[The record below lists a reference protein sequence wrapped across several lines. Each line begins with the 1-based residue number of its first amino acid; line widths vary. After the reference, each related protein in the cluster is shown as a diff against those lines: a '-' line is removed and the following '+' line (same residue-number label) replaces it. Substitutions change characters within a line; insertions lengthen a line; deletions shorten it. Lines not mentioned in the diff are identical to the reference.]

1 MQTIGLRVFPAL
13 FLFNFM
19 QSERRRERKMAYI
32 RDKKEELTGYQ
43 AGDPYRESVDLQ
55 CDFVMVYGIDPTMPE
70 RIRQYREK
78 GYVVHLMTGI
88 AWGEYQEYLD
98 GKWDGRKHW
107 DEGQVDRY
115 GNDVIHNP
123 TVPYMVPTVSF
134 AEYLTERM
142 KAAVDAGV
150 EAIHVEE
157 PEFWDRSGYSEA
169 FKREYEIFYKEPW
182 QPQHESLDAQYKCA
196 RLKAYLYKR
205 TIDRVSAALK
215 EYAKV
220 TYGKDLR
227 FYVPTH
233 SLLNYTQWKIMSP
246 EAELIGIP
254 TVDGY
259 IAQIWTGTSREA
271 NVYEGVYRER
281 TFETAYLEYGVMQ
294 ELVKGTGRR
303 MWFLND
309 PIEDLPS
316 YTWENYE
323 YNYRR
328 TAVASLLHPHI
339 WHYEICPWPHRV
351 FDGRYPRFQ
360 PRIEEKIE
368 TSFETDQSRPIPQS
382 YSTLLSGLFQ
392 LFGDM
397 EQKEFYFEGKA
408 DGVGVFMSDS
418 GLFQRTFPDGIVN
431 GEKLGD
437 RFRAAMHKNSGNP
450 VDEKAAEELMKEIG
464 EKDSLMLDFIQ
475 SAAFPNF
482 FGMAMPLVKYG
493 LPVHPV
499 QLDNVRRFAGYLED
513 YKCLILSYEY
523 IKPEAPDVNA
533 AVVSWIQEGNT
544 LIYVGDGSDPFHQ
557 IDSWWRKSGYSD
569 PAQHLFELA
578 GIGRNPEEG
587 EHRVGEGSIVI
598 WKKAPA
604 RICLTK
610 ELADEYREAVKTA
623 LADRKIEWEYRNDLT
638 LHRGPYVI
646 SSVMAESVSDSPKVF
661 EGVYAD
667 LLTNEYQIVHEKR
680 VKPDEVALLFDLKKI
695 DGEAFRIVG
704 TSARVLEEACAEDGL
719 TMRVKT
725 ADKIRAFIRV
735 RLPEAVKNVR
745 AAEETGEAVDLESA
759 WDEETRTLLVSY
771 DSKAKEVIITGEWG

>member
-1 MQTIGLRVFPAL
+1 
-13 FLFNFM
+13 
-19 QSERRRERKMAYI
+19 MAYI

-55 CDFVMVYGIDPTMPE
+55 CDFVMVYGIDPSMPE

-134 AEYLTERM
+134 SNYLTERM
-142 KAAVDAGV
+142 KVAVDAGV

-169 FKREYEIFYKEPW
+169 FKREYEIFYREPW
-182 QPQHESLDAQYKCA
+182 KPQHESLDAQYKCA

-220 TYGKDLR
+220 TYNKDLR

-271 NVYEGVYRER
+271 NVYEGVYKER

-323 YNYRR
+323 YNYKR

-360 PRIEEKIE
+360 PRIAEKIE
-368 TSFETDQSRPIPQS
+368 TSFETDQSKPISQS
-382 YSTLLSGLFQ
+382 YSTFLSSMFQ

-397 EQKEFYFEGKA
+397 EQKENSFEGKA

-437 RFRAAMHKNSGNP
+437 RFKAAMHKNSGNP
-450 VDEKAAEELMKEIG
+450 VDEEAAAVLMEKIGKE
-464 EKDSLMLDFIQ
+464 DSLMLDFIQ
-475 SAAFPNF
+475 STAFPNF

-493 LPVHPV
+493 LPIHPV
-499 QLDNVRRFAGYLED
+499 QLDNVRHFAGYLED
-513 YKCLILSYEY
+513 YQCLILSYEY
-523 IKPEAPDVNA
+523 MKPEAPDINA
-533 AVVSWIQEGNT
+533 AVVSWIREGGT
-544 LIYVGDGSDPFHQ
+544 LIYVGDGSDPFHA
-557 IDSWWRKSGYSD
+557 IDSWWRKSGFD
-569 PAQHLFELA
+569 TPAQHLFELA
-578 GIGRNPEEG
+578 GLGKDPAQG
-587 EHRVGEGSIVI
+587 SYPVGEGTVVI
-598 WKKAPA
+598 WKTAPA

-610 ELADEYREAVKTA
+610 ELADEYRELVQKA
-623 LADRKIEWEYRNDLT
+623 LADQKIKWQYRNDLT
-638 LHRGPYVI
+638 LHRGPYII
-646 SSVMAESVSDSPKVF
+646 SAVMTESISDEPKVF
-661 EGVYAD
+661 EGLYAD
-667 LLTNEYQIVHEKR
+667 LMTNDYQIIRKKEAA
-680 VKPDEVALLFDLKKI
+680 PDDVVLLFDFEKI
-695 DGEAFRIVG
+695 RDESFCIIG
-704 TSARVLEEACAEDGL
+704 TSARVLEVTEAEEGL
-719 TMRVKT
+719 MLRLKT
-725 ADKIRAFIRV
+725 ADRIRAYTRV
-735 RLPEAVKNVR
+735 RLPRPVQKVSAADAAGAEIAV
-745 AAEETGEAVDLESA
+745 ESI
-759 WDEETRTLLVSY
+759 WDEETNTLLVSY
-771 DSKAKEVIITGEWG
+771 DSTANEVTVRAEWR